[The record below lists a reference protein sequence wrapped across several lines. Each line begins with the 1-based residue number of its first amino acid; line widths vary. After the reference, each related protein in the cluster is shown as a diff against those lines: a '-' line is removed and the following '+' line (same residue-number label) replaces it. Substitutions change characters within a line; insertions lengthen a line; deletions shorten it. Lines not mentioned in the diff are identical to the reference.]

1 MNEQL
6 LHYGAIAS
14 LLELVCW
21 TVVGVLALRRYRKRR
36 ASQVVMT
43 KHEDCPDK
51 KVWVTT
57 YPPATLAENINWQTR
72 LKDWYKQGEE
82 E

>member
-21 TVVGVLALRRYRKRR
+21 MVVGVLALRRYQKRR
-36 ASQVVMT
+36 AAHAVMML
-43 KHEDCPDK
+43 PDK
-51 KVWVTT
+51 WVTT
-57 YPPATLAENINWQTR
+57 YPPAGNINWQTR
-72 LKDWYKQGEE
+72 LKAWYTQEE
-82 E
+82 ED